1 MRAGPSRAPP
11 RRLMVIVAIVVAC
24 AWSARVGV
32 AVGKDDVAE
41 RWVRARSDDGTGTA
55 RRRRRVLDDGGADA
69 VANAGGDDDV
79 YTGALDDWV
88 RVGFGA
94 NAQVAN
100 AVSNG
105 ALFRMPFGV
114 VAVPKCYPNDC
125 VARENLLKRTPAKG
139 WQRRRDEILRTE
151 AIEETRARWRDTL
164 ELWSILPMR
173 DSDGFARANDDSE
186 NNGSEL
192 PI

>member
-1 MRAGPSRAPP
+1 MRADPSRAPP
-11 RRLMVIVAIVVAC
+11 RRLMVILAIVVAC
-24 AWSARVGV
+24 AWSTRVGV

-41 RWVRARSDDGTGTA
+41 PWVRARSDDGTGTA
-55 RRRRRVLDDGGADA
+55 NRRLLDDGGADA

-114 VAVPKCYPNDC
+114 VAVPKCYPSDC

-192 PI
+192 PM

>member
-11 RRLMVIVAIVVAC
+11 RRLMAILAIVVAC
-24 AWSARVGV
+24 AWSTRVGV

-41 RWVRARSDDGTGTA
+41 RSVRARSDDGTGTA
-55 RRRRRVLDDGGADA
+55 NRRLLDDGGADA
-69 VANAGGDDDV
+69 VENAGGDDDV

>member
-1 MRAGPSRAPP
+1 M
-11 RRLMVIVAIVVAC
+11 
-24 AWSARVGV
+24 
-32 AVGKDDVAE
+32 
-41 RWVRARSDDGTGTA
+41 
-55 RRRRRVLDDGGADA
+55 
-69 VANAGGDDDV
+69 

-94 NAQVAN
+94 NTQAAN

-186 NNGSEL
+186 SDDSEL

>member
-1 MRAGPSRAPP
+1 MCSGPSRAQP
-11 RRLMVIVAIVVAC
+11 RREMVILAISVAC
-24 AWSARVGV
+24 AWSARVSV
-32 AVGKDDVAE
+32 AVGTDDGAANPP
-41 RWVRARSDDGTGTA
+41 RARSDDGTGTA
-55 RRRRRVLDDGGADA
+55 NRRLLDDGGADA
-69 VANAGGDDDV
+69 VENAGGVDDL

-94 NAQVAN
+94 NAQAAN

-186 NNGSEL
+186 SDDSEL